1 MIHVSGIV
9 HINNNGNPG
18 INYDT
23 YTRKAV
29 FDMPFETF
37 NECRGRVMS
46 KGIKVDD
53 SIHPVICKVIAN
65 VKLTKSEEMQIRSTI
80 DKVWAE
86 SYKVYEADKA
96 GKR

>member
-1 MIHVSGIV
+1 MIHATGIV
-9 HINNNGNPG
+9 HINHNDNPG

-23 YTRKAV
+23 YTRKV
-29 FDMPFETF
+29 VSIIPYETI
-37 NECRGRVMS
+37 NECKGRVMS

-53 SIHPVICKVIAN
+53 SIHPIICKVIAN